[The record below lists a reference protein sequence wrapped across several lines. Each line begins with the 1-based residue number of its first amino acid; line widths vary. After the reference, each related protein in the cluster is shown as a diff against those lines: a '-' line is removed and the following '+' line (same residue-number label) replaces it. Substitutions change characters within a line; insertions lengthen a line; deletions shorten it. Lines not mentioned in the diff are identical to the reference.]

1 MAEIWKGAPVAA
13 ALSKKAAERAE
24 RLKEQGVI
32 PTLAIFRVGERED
45 DLAYER
51 SAMKRC
57 AQVGVRVKNVVLPG
71 DVDSDTF
78 FRTLADLNEDPS
90 IHGVLLFRPLPAHID
105 GERARQLLA
114 PEKDVDGCTDGSL
127 AGVFTGSP
135 TGFPPCTA
143 RAVMELLSYYGAD
156 PCGKRAAV
164 IGRSLVIGRPVAM
177 LLMHAGATVT
187 VCHTRTRDV
196 AAVTREAD
204 LVIAASGQ
212 MESIGAEHL
221 RRGQMVVDVGVSWS
235 QEKQKLCGDVRYDEV
250 LPLVDAITPVPGGVG
265 AVTTAVL
272 CTHVVEA
279 AERAAARKEE

>member
-90 IHGVLLFRPLPAHID
+90 IHGVLLFRPLPAISTAS
-105 GERARQLLA
+105 GPGSCWPRRRTWTAA
-114 PEKDVDGCTDGSL
+114 PTAPWPACLPAVPPVSRPVRPGPSWNC
-127 AGVFTGSP
+127 
-135 TGFPPCTA
+135 FPITA
-143 RAVMELLSYYGAD
+143 RT
-156 PCGKRAAV
+156 P
-164 IGRSLVIGRPVAM
+164 
-177 LLMHAGATVT
+177 
-187 VCHTRTRDV
+187 
-196 AAVTREAD
+196 
-204 LVIAASGQ
+204 AASGRQ
-212 MESIGAEHL
+212 
-221 RRGQMVVDVGVSWS
+221 
-235 QEKQKLCGDVRYDEV
+235 
-250 LPLVDAITPVPGGVG
+250 
-265 AVTTAVL
+265 
-272 CTHVVEA
+272 
-279 AERAAARKEE
+279 